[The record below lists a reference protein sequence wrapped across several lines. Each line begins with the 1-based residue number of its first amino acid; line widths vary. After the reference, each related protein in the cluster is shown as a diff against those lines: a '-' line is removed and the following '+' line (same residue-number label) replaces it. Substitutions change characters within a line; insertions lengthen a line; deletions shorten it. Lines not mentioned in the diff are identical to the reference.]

1 MHSLVDGN
9 LGCVSF
15 GAIMINASKTF
26 MYLSLFGHVFS
37 IPSSIQFEIAVSY
50 GKPAFSPLNSVLD
63 ISTPALPF
71 YIHFIFPHQH
81 YQFLDVVINPGY
93 PPLVEVV
100 VILEAG

>member
-1 MHSLVDGN
+1 MEIWVVFL
-9 LGCVSF
+9 L

-26 MYLSLFGHVFS
+26 MYMSLLGHVFS

-71 YIHFIFPHQH
+71 YI
-81 YQFLDVVINPGY
+81 
-93 PPLVEVV
+93 PLVVNQSTNFFM
-100 VILEAG
+100 